1 MTPEVCI
8 QPYRSNGNSG
18 HAHRSGKN
26 RSVSIIFK
34 HEFIKPG
41 ILCCVEEICKQFFN
55 LIRHKI
61 KKYVIVLFIM
71 NSHLNHRQKI
81 IK

>member
-61 KKYVIVLFIM
+61 KKIC
-71 NSHLNHRQKI
+71 NSSFRHEQSLESQAENN
-81 IK
+81 